1 MTRENR
7 NYLHRLIYIHS
18 LLLAAVALPVSEFL
32 LSLSQFFL
40 AANWLTEGNFK
51 AKWQR
56 LKTNK
61 PLLIFLMLF
70 FIHLIWLIN
79 TVNFAYALHDIK
91 IKLPLLVLPVIIS
104 TTPSL
109 SREEF
114 FKILRYFNNS
124 VFVATLIMF
133 ALYWGCCGF
142 EYTNV
147 RNISV
152 FISHIRFSLML
163 VFSIFIYLYFLV
175 TNNGYLQHRHKMA
188 IYAFFILWQVFF
200 LFLLHARTGL
210 LIFFLLLPFFLLWA
224 GWKVASKPVF
234 RILYLLIV
242 ITVIIIPVSY
252 VSYVVKNFY
261 RTDSLNPSAL
271 PVYTPHHHPYYHNPS
286 SGILENGHYVWT
298 YISYPELKAGWEKIS
313 EIPFDSLDKK
323 GQRIKFTLIRYLT
336 SKGLTKDA
344 EGIAQLTPEDVKLIE
359 NGETNYLAQNKF
371 SLYYLIY
378 RIVWE
383 IDVYRKTGNANNHS
397 VTQRYEFLKVASSII
412 KEHFWFGTGTGDVND
427 EYLKKYQAGLSS
439 LHPQHWL
446 RAHNQ
451 FVTFWVTFGITGLVL
466 ALIAIFLPPA
476 LTGTYRLFLFN
487 LFLAIIF
494 FSFLNEDTLETQMGV
509 TFFSFFYTIFVFGY
523 QNSRL

>member
-40 AANWLTEGNFK
+40 AANWLSEGNFK

-56 LKTNK
+56 LRTNK
-61 PLLIFLMLF
+61 PLLVFLVLF
-70 FIHLIWLIN
+70 FIHIVWLIN
-79 TVNFAYALHDIK
+79 TNNFAYAIHDIK
-91 IKLPLLVLPVIIS
+91 IKLPLLVLPVIIA
-104 TTPSL
+104 TTPPL
-109 SREEF
+109 TKQEF
-114 FKILRYFNNS
+114 LKILRYFNNS

-133 ALYWGCCGF
+133 ALYLGCCGF

-147 RNISV
+147 KHISI

-163 VFSIFIYLYFLV
+163 VFSTFIYLYFLV
-175 TNNGYLQHRHKMA
+175 KNNGYIQHRYKTV
-188 IYAFFILWQVFF
+188 IYTFFILWQIFF

-224 GWKVASKPVF
+224 GRQISQKPALKIIYFAIVILVTIVPVF
-234 RILYLLIV
+234 
-242 ITVIIIPVSY
+242 Y

-261 RTDSLNPSAL
+261 KTDKINPSEL
-271 PVYTPHHHPYYHNPS
+271 PAYTPHNNKYYHNPS
-286 SGILENGHYVWT
+286 LAVLENGHYVWT

-313 EIPFDSLDKK
+313 KIPFDSLDKK

-344 EGIAQLTPEDVKLIE
+344 EGVAQLTPEDVKLIE
-359 NGETNYLAQNKF
+359 NGETNYLAKNKF
-371 SLYYLIY
+371 SIYYLIY

-383 IDVYRKTGNANNHS
+383 IDVYSKTGNADNHS

-427 EYLKKYQAGLSS
+427 EYIKKYKSGISTLDRQY
-439 LHPQHWL
+439 WL

-451 FVTFWVTFGITGLVL
+451 FVTFWVTFGITGFVL
-466 ALIAIFLPPA
+466 ALIAIFLPPFF
-476 LTGTYRLFLFN
+476 TGSYKLFLFN
-487 LFLAIIF
+487 IFIAIIF

-523 QNSRL
+523 KNSRL